1 MFRKNFILILTI
13 CFLAVTVFPVLAVDF
28 NENKQIF
35 TLEDVQNLA
44 VENSRTMKTM
54 KLTVDQADRQ
64 ERISKRDLDKLRYG
78 TSIELYDSIKGLKE
92 LESSLEALKSTFD
105 PNDPNDELMINNIDV
120 QLQIAEKSLMDL
132 SQQRASIS
140 SIQKQLKNAHEIAED
155 LKEDM
160 HRMQR
165 DLEKQLKYQAAQLM
179 FNIFETEDTLK
190 VLEKTYNQL
199 LKQTEIER
207 VKKDLGMSTAVDI
220 DSVSVKASS
229 VYKQLQVTKENYNLL
244 KRNLNDMI
252 GRDPSATLEL
262 VRYNVT
268 ETLTPAPAF
277 QSIIDEVK
285 QNTYDL
291 YKLDRKIENLKDEYD
306 DTDGSNE
313 EIIKKHDI
321 EKAKLEKQGEELEIS
336 NKVRSLLTKYSE
348 KLRAYQLAQISHNSA
363 QQSYNWE
370 QKKFELGMISRLQLM
385 GSEIS
390 YLNAYCEK
398 EKAAYD
404 YYLVKNELELAK
416 QGVFISGFSSS
427 TLGGGAVE
435 QGDQSQ
441 GSSQ

>member
-140 SIQKQLKNAHEIAED
+140 SIQKQLKNAHEAAED

-277 QSIIDEVK
+277 QSIIDEIK

-348 KLRAYQLAQISHNSA
+348 KLKAYQLAQISYNSA

-385 GSEIS
+385 GSELS

-404 YYLVKNELELAK
+404 YYLVKNELELAN

-441 GSSQ
+441 GPSQ